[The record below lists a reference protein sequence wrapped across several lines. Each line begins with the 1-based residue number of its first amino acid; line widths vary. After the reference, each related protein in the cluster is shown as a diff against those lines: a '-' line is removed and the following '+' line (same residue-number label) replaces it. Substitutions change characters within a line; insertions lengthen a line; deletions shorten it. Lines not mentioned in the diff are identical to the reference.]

1 MPFAWLSVLL
11 NKTTLAVLGAG
22 ALVLLVA
29 FQGIRLE
36 QAREAADTATQRAV
50 SAEAA
55 AAEAKAALETY
66 AEKAADNRRKQETA
80 GKIRQKTQAK
90 VASVI
95 SSNSEAGAEATA
107 RSAVADLTQAWE
119 TEDDEATDE

>member
-11 NKTTLAVLGAG
+11 NKTTLACLGTG
-22 ALVLLVA
+22 ALVLFVA

-36 QAREAADTATQRAV
+36 QAREAAATATQRAV

-55 AAEAKAALETY
+55 AAEAKAALKTY
-66 AEKAADNRRKQETA
+66 AEKAADNSRKQETA

-95 SSNSEAGAEATA
+95 SSNREAGAEATA
-107 RSAVADLTQAWE
+107 RSAVADLTQAFE
-119 TEDDEATDE
+119 TEGDEATDE

>member
-29 FQGIRLE
+29 FQGIR
-36 QAREAADTATQRAV
+36 EAADTATQRAL

-55 AAEAKAALETY
+55 AAEAKAALEAY
-66 AEKAADNRRKQETA
+66 AEKAADNSRKQETA